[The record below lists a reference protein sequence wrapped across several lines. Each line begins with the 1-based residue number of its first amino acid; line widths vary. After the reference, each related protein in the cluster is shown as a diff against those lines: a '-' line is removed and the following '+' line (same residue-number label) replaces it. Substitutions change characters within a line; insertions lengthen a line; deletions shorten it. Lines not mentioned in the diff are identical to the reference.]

1 MEIVHFLVLKA
12 MSIDLGA
19 ILQDCSVRTSE
30 FLERV
35 RDAAVAPSSRKVLRT
50 WGIADAALMIGKSEN
65 TLRNT
70 EERFPELM
78 PERGA
83 SGRRAYSLALINKY
97 RDVLKTR
104 YVRPANSDPIVC
116 AVTNFK
122 GGAGKTTTAIHLAQR
137 AALDGLRVLVIDLD
151 AQASLTLLF
160 GLIPDLDIAPED
172 TITETLV
179 ANPGGLLSIIRETYF
194 TGIDLVPSN
203 LQLQDCELQLGNPAT
218 NNQSTLKL
226 NAVERLSVAI
236 NSVKEE
242 YDLVVLDCGPN
253 LGLLTMNGVFAASG
267 LLVPIPPSIA
277 DFGSVDLFSK
287 TMSTLLCSAPF
298 NRPRDFLS
306 VMVTKHT
313 NNAEA
318 RDVESMIRLAF
329 KSYVLTGAMVQT
341 VEVERAVND
350 LSTVYET
357 EHPRGSGEAYKRAL
371 NSLNEANG
379 QLIDLFKSIW
389 AGQ

>member
-1 MEIVHFLVLKA
+1 

-19 ILQDCSVRTSE
+19 ILLECSARTSD
-30 FLERV
+30 FLEKV
-35 RDAAVAPSSRKVLRT
+35 RDAAVAPSARKELRT
-50 WGIADAALMIGKSEN
+50 WGIADAAAMVGKSEN
-65 TLRNT
+65 TLRNS
-70 EERFPELM
+70 EERFPELA
-78 PERGA
+78 PLRTPN
-83 SGRRAYSLALINKY
+83 GRRLYSLTLINRY

-104 YVRPANSDPIVC
+104 YVRPEGSTPIVC

-137 AALDGLRVLVIDLD
+137 AALDGFRVLVIDLD

-160 GLIPDLDIAPED
+160 GLIPDLDIAAED
-172 TITETLV
+172 TITDILV
-179 ANPGGLLSIIRETYF
+179 SNPGGLLSIIRETYF

-203 LQLQDCELQLGNPAT
+203 LQLQDCELELGNPAT
-218 NNQSTLKL
+218 NNHKLLGL
-226 NAVERLSVAI
+226 NAIERLSVAI
-236 NSVKEE
+236 DSVKSE

-253 LGLLTMNGVFAASG
+253 LGLLTMNAVYAANG
-267 LLVPIPPSIA
+267 LLIPIPPSIA
-277 DFGSVDLFSK
+277 DFGSADLFTK
-287 TMSTLLCSAPF
+287 TMGTLLSSPPF

-318 RDVESMIRLAF
+318 RDVEAMTRLAF
-329 KSYVLTGAMVQT
+329 KPHVLAGAMVQT

-350 LSTVYET
+350 FGTVYET
-357 EHPRGSGEAYKRAL
+357 EHPRGSGDAYKRAL

-379 QLIDLFKSIW
+379 QLIELFKRVW
-389 AGQ
+389 VARAATP

>member
-104 YVRPANSDPIVC
+104 YVRPPGSEPIVC

-226 NAVERLSVAI
+226 NAIERLSVAI

-267 LLVPIPPSIA
+267 LLIPIPPSIA

-379 QLIDLFKSIW
+379 QLIELFKSIW
-389 AGQ
+389 AAK

>member
-1 MEIVHFLVLKA
+1 

-19 ILQDCSVRTSE
+19 ILLECSVRTSD
-30 FLERV
+30 FLEKV
-35 RDAAVAPSSRKVLRT
+35 RDAAVAPSARKELRT
-50 WGIADAALMIGKSEN
+50 WGIADAAAMVGKSEN
-65 TLRNT
+65 TLRNS
-70 EERFPELM
+70 EERFPELA
-78 PERGA
+78 PLRTTN
-83 SGRRAYSLALINKY
+83 GRRLYSLTLINRY

-104 YVRPANSDPIVC
+104 YVRPEGSTPIVC

-137 AALDGLRVLVIDLD
+137 AALDGFRVLVIDLD

-160 GLIPDLDIAPED
+160 GLIPDLDIAAED
-172 TITETLV
+172 TITDILV
-179 ANPGGLLSIIRETYF
+179 SNPGGLLSIIRETYF

-203 LQLQDCELQLGNPAT
+203 LQLQDCELELGNPAT
-218 NNQSTLKL
+218 NNHKLLGL
-226 NAVERLSVAI
+226 NAIERLSVAI
-236 NSVKEE
+236 DSVKSE

-253 LGLLTMNGVFAASG
+253 LGLLTMNAVYAANG
-267 LLVPIPPSIA
+267 LLIPIPPSIA
-277 DFGSVDLFSK
+277 DFGSADLFTK
-287 TMSTLLCSAPF
+287 TMGTLLSSPPF

-318 RDVESMIRLAF
+318 RDVEAMTRLAF
-329 KSYVLTGAMVQT
+329 KPHVLAGAMVQT

-350 LSTVYET
+350 FGTVYET
-357 EHPRGSGEAYKRAL
+357 EHPRGSGDAYKRAL

-379 QLIDLFKSIW
+379 QLIELFKSVW
-389 AGQ
+389 AARAAAL

>member
-1 MEIVHFLVLKA
+1 

-19 ILQDCSVRTSE
+19 ILLECSARTSD
-30 FLERV
+30 FLEKV
-35 RDAAVAPSSRKVLRT
+35 RDAAVAPSARKELRT
-50 WGIADAALMIGKSEN
+50 WGIADAAAMVGKSEN
-65 TLRNT
+65 TLRNS
-70 EERFPELM
+70 EERFPELA
-78 PERGA
+78 PLRTTN
-83 SGRRAYSLALINKY
+83 GRRLYSLTLINRY

-104 YVRPANSDPIVC
+104 YVRPEGSTPIVC

-137 AALDGLRVLVIDLD
+137 AALDGFRVLVIDLD

-160 GLIPDLDIAPED
+160 GLIPDLDIAAED
-172 TITETLV
+172 TITDILV
-179 ANPGGLLSIIRETYF
+179 SNPGGLLSIIRETYF

-203 LQLQDCELQLGNPAT
+203 LQLQDCELELGNPAT
-218 NNQSTLKL
+218 NNHKLLGL
-226 NAVERLSVAI
+226 NAIERLSVAI
-236 NSVKEE
+236 DSVKSE

-253 LGLLTMNGVFAASG
+253 LGLLTMNAVYAANG
-267 LLVPIPPSIA
+267 LLIPIPPSIA
-277 DFGSVDLFSK
+277 DFGSADLFTK
-287 TMSTLLCSAPF
+287 TMGTLLSSPPF

-318 RDVESMIRLAF
+318 RDVEAMTRLAF
-329 KSYVLTGAMVQT
+329 KPHVLAGAMVQT

-350 LSTVYET
+350 FGTVYET
-357 EHPRGSGEAYKRAL
+357 EHPRGSGDAYKRAL

-379 QLIDLFKSIW
+379 QLIELFKRVW
-389 AGQ
+389 VARAATP

>member
-1 MEIVHFLVLKA
+1 

-19 ILQDCSVRTSE
+19 ILLECSARTSD
-30 FLERV
+30 FLEKV
-35 RDAAVAPSSRKVLRT
+35 RDAAVAPSARKELRT
-50 WGIADAALMIGKSEN
+50 WGIADAAAMVGKSEN
-65 TLRNT
+65 TLRNS
-70 EERFPELM
+70 EERFPELA
-78 PERGA
+78 PLRTTN
-83 SGRRAYSLALINKY
+83 GRRLYSLTLINRY

-104 YVRPANSDPIVC
+104 YVRPEGSTPIVC

-137 AALDGLRVLVIDLD
+137 AALDGFRVLVIDLD

-160 GLIPDLDIAPED
+160 GLIPDLDIAAED
-172 TITETLV
+172 TITDILV
-179 ANPGGLLSIIRETYF
+179 SNPGGLLSIIRETYF

-203 LQLQDCELQLGNPAT
+203 LQLQDCELELGNPAT
-218 NNQSTLKL
+218 NNHKLLGL
-226 NAVERLSVAI
+226 NAIERLSVAI
-236 NSVKEE
+236 DSVKSE

-253 LGLLTMNGVFAASG
+253 LGLLTMNAVYAANG
-267 LLVPIPPSIA
+267 LLIPIPPSIA
-277 DFGSVDLFSK
+277 DFGSADLFTK
-287 TMSTLLCSAPF
+287 TMGTLLSSPPF

-318 RDVESMIRLAF
+318 RDVEAMTRLAF
-329 KSYVLTGAMVQT
+329 KPHVLAGAMVQT

-350 LSTVYET
+350 FGTVYET
-357 EHPRGSGEAYKRAL
+357 EHPRGSGDAYKRAL

-379 QLIDLFKSIW
+379 QLIELFKSVW
-389 AGQ
+389 AARAAAL